1 LVKLDPALLF
11 VQLLT
16 FGLAVFLLWRFFWKP
31 LARFMGAR
39 SAGIERDLTEAQKQ
53 RADAEAL
60 YGQMKERLAE
70 IDERAAALLALA
82 EEEGRK
88 NRAEVIREA
97 QAEARRM
104 LENASRQI
112 AEEKVRAIRE
122 LRAETVNLAAL
133 MAEKALKQ
141 SLDPELQRRLV
152 DEFARELADG

>member
-53 RADAEAL
+53 RADA
-60 YGQMKERLAE
+60 
-70 IDERAAALLALA
+70 AALLALA

-122 LRAETVNLAAL
+122 LRAETINLAAL